1 MVKLF
6 VSGFPLNMDEI
17 ELVKMFSLHGDVKTI
32 KLVRDKKTR
41 VCKGYGFIE
50 MADMASAENAIAA
63 LNGEP
68 MGDRKLTINIREDE
82 PEAPAAPAAPAP
94 RTAAPAER
102 FSPRVFRELPK
113 PGEPLKKKRPR
124 RPM

>member
-6 VSGFPLNMDEI
+6 VSGFPLDIEEI

-50 MADMASAENAIAA
+50 MADEASAENAIAA
-63 LNGEP
+63 LDGQP
-68 MGDRKLTINIREDE
+68 MGDRSLTVKIRPDE
-82 PEAPAAPAAPAP
+82 PVAAAPPVY
-94 RTAAPAER
+94 R
-102 FSPRVFRELPK
+102 K
-113 PGEPLKKKRPR
+113 PQKIFEPVKKKRPR
-124 RPM
+124 RIQ

>member
-6 VSGFPLNMDEI
+6 VSGFPLDMDEI

-32 KLVRDKKTR
+32 KLVKDKKTR
-41 VCKGYGFIE
+41 ICKGYGFIE
-50 MADMASAENAIAA
+50 MADMAAAENVIAA

-68 MGDRKLTINIREDE
+68 MGDRKLTINIRPDE
-82 PEAPAAPAAPAP
+82 PEAPAAPPKRPFAP
-94 RTAAPAER
+94 TER
-102 FSPRVFRELPK
+102 FSPRVFQKVER
-113 PGEPLKKKRPR
+113 PGAVDPLKKKRPR

>member
-6 VSGFPLNMDEI
+6 VSGFPLDMDEI
-17 ELVKMFSLHGDVKTI
+17 ELVKLFSSHGDVKTI

-50 MADMASAENAIAA
+50 MADRASAENAVKE

-68 MGDRKLTINIREDE
+68 MGDRKLTVNIREED
-82 PEAPAAPAAPAP
+82 PDAPVAAAPPARRP
-94 RTAAPAER
+94 GPPPVYR
-102 FSPRVFRELPK
+102 RVEK
-113 PGEPLKKKRPR
+113 PGGDPMKKKRPR
-124 RPM
+124 RTL